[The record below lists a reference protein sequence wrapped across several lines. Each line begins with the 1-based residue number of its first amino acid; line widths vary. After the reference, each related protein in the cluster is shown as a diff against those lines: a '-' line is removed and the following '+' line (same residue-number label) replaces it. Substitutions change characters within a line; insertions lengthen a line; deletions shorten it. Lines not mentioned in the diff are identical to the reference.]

1 MSLLIKNGVAK
12 LSGNKG
18 TTIAN
23 WYAGIG
29 TSGETGSDVVTIG
42 ISDSFSKVQTLWLNI
57 ENLVNGASVTVR
69 LYHSINNIE
78 KKVHQQSFT
87 RGIDPD
93 GLWIVSGAMVISGTL
108 RCELKSDNSGDT
120 AKSIAWEWVTE

>member
-1 MSLLIKNGVAK
+1 MSLLLKCDIHR

-18 TTIAN
+18 TTTAN

-29 TSGETGSDVVTIG
+29 TSGATGGDVVTIG
-42 ISDSFSKVQTLWLNI
+42 AVSNYDKVQALWLNI
-57 ENLVNGASVTVR
+57 ENLTNGAIVTVR

-78 KKVHQQSFT
+78 KKVYQQSFT

-93 GLWIVSGAMVISGTL
+93 GLWVISGAMAISGTL
-108 RCELKSDNSGDT
+108 RCELQSDNSGDT
-120 AKSIAWEWVTE
+120 AKSIAWEWITE